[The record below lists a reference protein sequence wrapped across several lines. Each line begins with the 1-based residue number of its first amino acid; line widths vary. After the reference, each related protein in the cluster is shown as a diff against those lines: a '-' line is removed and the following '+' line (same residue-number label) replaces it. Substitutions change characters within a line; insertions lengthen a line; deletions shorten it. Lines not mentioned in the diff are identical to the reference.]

1 MLYWDKAFKPSR
13 GAMGIIQGFDRILIQ
28 FAIFWT
34 REVHPLTQFHQAVHT
49 VTWHGVRVQVE
60 CRARELRKTT
70 TWIFSCISWV
80 QLKCHWHGLQK
91 LVMPL
96 HRGRWHA
103 WLLVDCEST
112 WSCCMRMMLWCSH
125 VQNRNDSS
133 VICLSK
139 LHKRYQ
145 HQQTWQPEHNIINFT
160 ITPIGTPL
168 SCLKCVQTNH
178 EMRVR
183 LANQL
188 PRRHQVLYQF
198 SANPKEHKEGFWR
211 LKNAGQW
218 DIKSTQL
225 RTCIDC
231 SG

>member
-1 MLYWDKAFKPSR
+1 
-13 GAMGIIQGFDRILIQ
+13 
-28 FAIFWT
+28 
-34 REVHPLTQFHQAVHT
+34 
-49 VTWHGVRVQVE
+49 
-60 CRARELRKTT
+60 
-70 TWIFSCISWV
+70 V